1 MCMIDNNDNDDRP
14 QLETELSRLRIE
26 HGDLNDAIAAL
37 EKVGGVDQL
46 QIQRFKRRKLMLK
59 DQISKL
65 EDRLTPD
72 IIA

>member
-1 MCMIDNNDNDDRP
+1 MDDDKLAP
-14 QLETELSRLRIE
+14 GEA
-26 HGDLNDAIAAL
+26 DLIRGEIAAL
-37 EKVGGVDQL
+37 REEHQDLDDAVRALEGLPQPDQL
-46 QIQRFKRRKLMLK
+46 QIARLKKKKLTLR